1 MDDLLRRRTVVVVYY
16 TMNQIP
22 DASSTKPRASSDVM
36 LDWRVLLCGV
46 LMVVMLFIQQRIP
59 AWVAE
64 RRERAIERQQ
74 QQKKRQ

>member
-1 MDDLLRRRTVVVVYY
+1 
-16 TMNQIP
+16 MNQVP
-22 DASSTKPRASSDVM
+22 DASAKPRASSDVM

-59 AWVAE
+59 AWVAD

-74 QQKKRQ
+74 QQQQQKRK